1 MNKQAY
7 DRWWNEEG
15 SAMRP
20 LKDED
25 AEAHVHRITEIAWA
39 NGSFRMSNDVEAL
52 TNSIGAIMAYLLTQ
66 EQSFKADMVNGKITD
81 EVLERWGIRAEVK
94 GDHIQ
99 LLI

>member
-1 MNKQAY
+1 MP
-7 DRWWNEEG
+7 
-15 SAMRP
+15 P

-39 NGSFRMSNDVEAL
+39 NGSFRMSNDVDAL
-52 TNSIGAIMAYLLTQ
+52 TNSLGAIMAYLLTL
-66 EQSFKADMVNGKITD
+66 EQFRNDMVNGKITD
-81 EVLERWGIRAEVK
+81 ETLKTWGIRAEVS